1 MKELYVADIKAGMEV
16 TEFFMIR
23 QSSIKVGKGGKEYLD
38 IMLMDKTGDL
48 SGKKWDVDPGS
59 REKLAALKA
68 GDLVRV
74 RGEVTDWKG
83 QTQIRISR
91 IRPAVKEDGLEM
103 KCFIKTAPEDSE
115 AMYDFILG
123 RIDVMKDEEL
133 KRLCRHVY
141 EENRDKLLY
150 YPAAMSNHHA
160 EYGGLLYHVKRMM
173 MMGERACEVYTFLSR
188 DLLIAGI
195 ALHDIEKLT
204 EIKSDANGVSPGY
217 TVEGNLLGHIV
228 MGVGRIEQL
237 SGELGICHE
246 KALLLEHMILSHHYL
261 PEYGSPKKPLF
272 PEAELLHHIDNIDAK
287 LFDME
292 EALATVKPGQF
303 SDRVYSLDNRRL
315 YKANLNDKGEPLP
328 ASEEPA
334 PGNEEE

>member
-1 MKELYVADIKAGMEV
+1 MKNLYVSDTKAGMKV

-23 QSSIKVGKGGKEYLD
+23 QSSIKKDKTGKEYLD

-48 SGKKWDVDPGS
+48 SGKKWDVDPAS
-59 REKLAALKA
+59 REELAAYKA

-74 RGEVTDWKG
+74 QGEITDWKG
-83 QTQIRISR
+83 QTQIKIGR
-91 IRPAVKEDGLEM
+91 IRLAVEGDGLEM
-103 KCFIKTAPEDSE
+103 NSFVKTAPEDSE
-115 AMYDFILG
+115 SMYAFIMG
-123 RIDVMKDEEL
+123 RIDAMEDEEL
-133 KRLCRHVY
+133 KRICRHVY
-141 EENRDKLLY
+141 EVNHDKLLY

-173 MMGERACEVYTFLSR
+173 MMGERACEVYPFLSR

-195 ALHDIEKLT
+195 ALHDIEKMT
-204 EIKSDANGVSPGY
+204 EIRSDTNGVSPGY
-217 TVEGNLLGHIV
+217 TVEGNLLGHLV
-228 MGVGRIEQL
+228 MGVSRIEQL
-237 SGELGICHE
+237 ATELGICHE
-246 KALLLEHMILSHHYL
+246 KALLLEHMVLSHHYL

-292 EALATVKPGQF
+292 EALASVKPGEF

-315 YKANLNDKGEPLP
+315 YKAKLTDEAKE
-328 ASEEPA
+328 A
-334 PGNEEE
+334 PESGVSSSVVEEE

>member
-1 MKELYVADIKAGMEV
+1 MKEIYVADLKEGMSI
-16 TEFFMIR
+16 TEFFMVR
-23 QSSIKVGKGGKEYLD
+23 QSSIKVGKSDKEYLD

-48 SGKKWDVDPGS
+48 SGKKWDVDPDS
-59 REKLAALKA
+59 REQLAAYKA

-74 RGEVTDWKG
+74 RGEITDWKG

-91 IRPAVKEDGLEM
+91 IRPALKEDGLLM
-103 KCFIKTAPEDSE
+103 KDFVKTAPEDSE
-115 AMYDFILG
+115 SMYAFIMG
-123 RIDVMKDEEL
+123 RIDAMEDEEL
-133 KRLCRHVY
+133 KRICRYVY
-141 EENRDKLLY
+141 EENHDRLLY

-204 EIKSDANGVSPGY
+204 EIKSDKNGVSPGY
-217 TVEGNLLGHIV
+217 TVEGNLLGHLV
-228 MGVGRIEQL
+228 MGVSRIEQL
-237 SGELGICHE
+237 ARELDISHE
-246 KALLLEHMILSHHYL
+246 TAMLLEHMILSHHYL

-292 EALATVKPGQF
+292 EALATVKPGEF

-315 YKANLNDKGEPLP
+315 YKAKRTGEGEAAQESGANP
-328 ASEEPA
+328 EPKE
-334 PGNEEE
+334 G